1 MRRHRRRTVRIQID
15 YLSEEGPCRGSA
27 TTLGA
32 GGLFIATVQT
42 LPRGCALRM
51 CFRLPG
57 SELRHE
63 ISGRVVW
70 SNPRGAS
77 PHTPGMGIAFTDRQ
91 AQMILARELE
101 RMD

>member
-1 MRRHRRRTVRIQID
+1 MRRYRRRTVRIQID

-32 GGLFIATVQT
+32 GGLFIATEQA

-51 CFRLPG
+51 RFRLPG

-77 PHTPGMGIAFTDRQ
+77 SHTPGMGIAFTDRE
-91 AQMILARELE
+91 AMTILARELD

>member
-15 YLSEEGPCRGSA
+15 YLSEEGACRASA

-32 GGLFIATVQT
+32 GGLFIATEKA
-42 LPRGCALRM
+42 LPRGCALRI
-51 CFRLPG
+51 CFRLSG

-70 SNPRGAS
+70 STPRGAS

>member
-1 MRRHRRRTVRIQID
+1 MRIQID
-15 YLSEEGPCRGSA
+15 YLSAEGPCRGSA

-32 GGLFIATVQT
+32 GGLFIATEQT
-42 LPRGCALRM
+42 LPRGCTLRM

-57 SELRHE
+57 SERQHE

-77 PHTPGMGIAFTDRQ
+77 PHTPGMGVAFTDRQ
-91 AQMILARELE
+91 AQTILARELE
-101 RMD
+101 RME

>member
-15 YLSEEGPCRGSA
+15 YLSEEGACRASA

-32 GGLFIATVQT
+32 GGLFIATEKA

-51 CFRLPG
+51 CFRLSG

-70 SNPRGAS
+70 STPRGAS
-77 PHTPGMGIAFTDRQ
+77 PHTPGMGITFTDRQ

>member
-15 YLSEEGPCRGSA
+15 YRSEEGLCRGSA

-32 GGLFIATVQT
+32 GGLFIATQQT
-42 LPRGCALRM
+42 LPRGCALRI

-63 ISGRVVW
+63 ISGQVVW
-70 SNPRGAS
+70 STPRGAS
-77 PHTPGMGIAFTDRQ
+77 LHTPGMGIAFTDRQ